1 VYKKLLSDSAVY
13 GLGAIF
19 IKSIAFFTLPIYTRI
34 FTPEEF
40 GTIEMFAIIGGML
53 SIIMTMG
60 LDSAQSYYFMEAK
73 NKGTHDTKTITTSIV
88 QLRIILGIGVISI
101 VSIFSP
107 FLLDFAFNT
116 SLPVKYLIIVSL
128 STFFANLVS
137 QSLEIFRL
145 IYKPWKYITLSFIQ
159 TFLNIGFILYFTYIQ
174 NMGIEGYL
182 LGGMIGMFISMVM
195 GWVATRNYR
204 YWIKI
209 EIGLWRDFLKFG
221 LPLLPAGLMIWIMSA
236 SDRWF
241 VMNMLGAAEVG
252 IYAVAAKF
260 AMLLML
266 FIEVF
271 RKAWW
276 PIAMDMLYKEEGAE
290 FFRVAS
296 LWYVVFGTIG
306 AMILTVISPY
316 LVGYLTTEE
325 YKDSW
330 RLVGIL
336 CWGSIFYGFYLLSGL
351 GIFYSKKTHLTIY
364 TYGGGAALNI
374 VLNYSLIPTL
384 ELFGAAFSTIL
395 SLLFANI
402 ASMIVSNRYYKIDWH
417 WGYMS
422 ISVITGMVFILFYI
436 GDI

>member
-1 VYKKLLSDSAVY
+1 
-13 GLGAIF
+13 
-19 IKSIAFFTLPIYTRI
+19 
-34 FTPEEF
+34 
-40 GTIEMFAIIGGML
+40 
-53 SIIMTMG
+53 
-60 LDSAQSYYFMEAK
+60 
-73 NKGTHDTKTITTSIV
+73 
-88 QLRIILGIGVISI
+88 
-101 VSIFSP
+101 
-107 FLLDFAFNT
+107 
-116 SLPVKYLIIVSL
+116 
-128 STFFANLVS
+128 
-137 QSLEIFRL
+137 
-145 IYKPWKYITLSFIQ
+145 
-159 TFLNIGFILYFTYIQ
+159 
-174 NMGIEGYL
+174 
-182 LGGMIGMFISMVM
+182 
-195 GWVATRNYR
+195 
-204 YWIKI
+204 
-209 EIGLWRDFLKFG
+209 
-221 LPLLPAGLMIWIMSA
+221 
-236 SDRWF
+236 
-241 VMNMLGAAEVG
+241 
-252 IYAVAAKF
+252 
-260 AMLLML
+260 ML

-417 WGYMS
+417 WLYMS
-422 ISVITGMVFILFYI
+422 ISVISGMAFILFYI
-436 GDI
+436 GEL